1 MADSAVPSVL
11 VNGRPQ
17 PWRAGLT
24 VARLLE
30 DLNLPAEG
38 VATERNGK
46 VLRRA
51 ERDRTLL
58 EPGDVIE
65 LVRLVGGG

>member
-1 MADSAVPSVL
+1 MADSAVPSIL

-17 PWRAGLT
+17 AWRSGLT

-30 DLNLPAEG
+30 ELNLPAEG
-38 VATERNGK
+38 VATERNGQ

-51 ERDRTLL
+51 ERVRTLL

>member
-1 MADSAVPSVL
+1 MADSAVPTIL

-17 PWRAGLT
+17 AWRAGLT
-24 VARLLE
+24 VAQLLT
-30 DLNLPAEG
+30 DLGLPQEG
-38 VATERNGK
+38 VAAERNGR
-46 VLRRA
+46 VVRRA

-58 EPGDVIE
+58 EPGDALE

>member
-1 MADSAVPSVL
+1 MADSTVKPIL

-17 PWRAGLT
+17 AWRAGLT
-24 VARLLE
+24 VAQLLV
-30 DLNLPAEG
+30 DLGQPSEG
-38 VATERNGK
+38 VATERNGQ